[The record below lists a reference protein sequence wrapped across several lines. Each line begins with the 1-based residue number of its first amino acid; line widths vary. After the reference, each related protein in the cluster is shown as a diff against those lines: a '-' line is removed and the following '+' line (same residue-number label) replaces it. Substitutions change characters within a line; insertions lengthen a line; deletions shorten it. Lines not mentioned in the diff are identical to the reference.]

1 MKIEISG
8 PDDFVKACVCSTIKD
23 MIEAGYIESTIAP
36 FAPGGNMALAG
47 VVRRTPAGTIKVSQ
61 I

>member
-8 PDDFVKACVCSTIKD
+8 PDDFVKACVCPTIQK
-23 MIEAGYIESTIAP
+23 MIDSGYIESEIAP

-47 VVRRTPAGTIKVSQ
+47 VVRHTPKGTIKVSQ
-61 I
+61 V